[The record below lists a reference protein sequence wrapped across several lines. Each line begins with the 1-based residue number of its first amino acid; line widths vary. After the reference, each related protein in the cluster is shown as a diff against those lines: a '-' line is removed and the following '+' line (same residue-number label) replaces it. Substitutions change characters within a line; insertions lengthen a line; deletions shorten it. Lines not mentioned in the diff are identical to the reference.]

1 MLGNIISIEGNLVVI
16 KLSIDLT
23 SKVGLLNIH
32 VAFDSNGDTIIG
44 EIVSL
49 SLTEA
54 KIMLLGEISNN
65 NFISGVNKKPSFSA
79 NVRIINK
86 NELDLIV
93 GNSYSSHAVNF
104 GRLPLYSGYPLNIDP
119 NKFFSE
125 HFCIVGNSGSGKSS
139 SVARIFQNLFLN
151 NKPKTNIFIFDVFGE
166 YHTALNNVNNIS
178 YKSYTTDIN
187 DVDNNKN
194 YLVKIPIWLLDA
206 DDMALLLEAE
216 SYVQIPIIEKMLRIV
231 TIYSM
236 DESEKEKHINDI
248 IARATLEILYSG
260 KPASQLRDQILA
272 IFTTFKTKTLN
283 LETEVRVPGWT
294 RTLKQCLI
302 LDKDGKI
309 ADIELVS
316 NFFKK
321 FMTTNIELN
330 PANGK
335 LFYTLENLYDA
346 LELAFISEG
355 ILKSDAIYEKLNVL
369 RVRLKS
375 ILNSNY
381 GDYYRVDEYIT
392 KEDFV
397 RSLNGNGKYNIVNFN
412 INNIT
417 DRQAKVM
424 IKIFSKMLFEYNARL
439 EDRASYPVHIFIEEA
454 HRYIQKDRDID
465 LIGYNIFEKI
475 AKEGRKYGVILGL
488 ITQRP
493 SELSDT
499 TLSQCSNY
507 LILRIINPKDLDYIK
522 NVISNMSDGM
532 IAKIKS
538 LQPGYTLMFGSAFKV
553 PIISKFDMPNPTPYS
568 RNVDISNTWYKNE

>member
-187 DVDNNKN
+187 DVDKS
-194 YLVKIPIWLLDA
+194 
-206 DDMALLLEAE
+206 LLEE
-216 SYVQIPIIEKMLRIV
+216 SNIYYANNGQIE
-231 TIYSM
+231 
-236 DESEKEKHINDI
+236 
-248 IARATLEILYSG
+248 
-260 KPASQLRDQILA
+260 
-272 IFTTFKTKTLN
+272 
-283 LETEVRVPGWT
+283 
-294 RTLKQCLI
+294 
-302 LDKDGKI
+302 
-309 ADIELVS
+309 
-316 NFFKK
+316 
-321 FMTTNIELN
+321 
-330 PANGK
+330 
-335 LFYTLENLYDA
+335 
-346 LELAFISEG
+346 
-355 ILKSDAIYEKLNVL
+355 
-369 RVRLKS
+369 
-375 ILNSNY
+375 
-381 GDYYRVDEYIT
+381 
-392 KEDFV
+392 
-397 RSLNGNGKYNIVNFN
+397 
-412 INNIT
+412 
-417 DRQAKVM
+417 
-424 IKIFSKMLFEYNARL
+424 
-439 EDRASYPVHIFIEEA
+439 
-454 HRYIQKDRDID
+454 
-465 LIGYNIFEKI
+465 
-475 AKEGRKYGVILGL
+475 RK
-488 ITQRP
+488 
-493 SELSDT
+493 
-499 TLSQCSNY
+499 N
-507 LILRIINPKDLDYIK
+507 
-522 NVISNMSDGM
+522 
-532 IAKIKS
+532 
-538 LQPGYTLMFGSAFKV
+538 
-553 PIISKFDMPNPTPYS
+553 
-568 RNVDISNTWYKNE
+568 

>member
-1 MLGNIISIEGNLVVI
+1 MLGKIIAIEGNLAVI
-16 KLSIDLT
+16 KLSIDLSNKT
-23 SKVGLLNIH
+23 GLLNMH
-32 VAFDSNGDTIIG
+32 VAFDSAGSTIIG

-54 KIMLLGEISNN
+54 KILLLGEIINN
-65 NFISGVNKKPSFSA
+65 NFVSGVNKKPSFSST
-79 NVRIINK
+79 VRIINR
-86 NELDLIV
+86 NELDLII
-93 GNSYSSHAVNF
+93 GNSNGKHYVNF

-151 NKPKTNIFIFDVFGE
+151 STPKTNIFIFDVFGE
-166 YHTALNNVNNIS
+166 YHTALKGINNIS
-178 YKSYTTDIN
+178 YKSYTTDKESEETN
-187 DVDNNKN
+187 
-194 YLVKIPIWLLDA
+194 LVQIPIWLLDA

-236 DESEKEKHINDI
+236 DEEQRDKHINDI
-248 IARATLEILYSG
+248 IARAILEILYSG
-260 KPASQLRDQILA
+260 KPANQLRDQIMA
-272 IFTTFKTKTLN
+272 IFSMFNTKTLN

-294 RTLKQCLI
+294 RTLRQCLI

-309 ADIELVS
+309 ADIVLVS

-321 FMTTNIELN
+321 FINNDTELN
-330 PANGK
+330 PGHGK
-335 LFYTLENLYDA
+335 LYYTLENLYDA

-355 ILKSDAIYEKLNVL
+355 ILKSDAIYEKINVL

-375 ILNSNY
+375 IINSDY
-381 GDYYRVDEYIT
+381 GNYYRVDNYIS
-392 KEDFV
+392 KEDYV
-397 RSLNGNGKYNIVNFN
+397 KSLNEDGKYNIVNFN

-424 IKIFSKMLFEYNARL
+424 IKIYSKMLFEYNARL

-522 NVISNMSDGM
+522 NVVANMSDELV
-532 IAKIKS
+532 AKIKS
-538 LQPGYTLMFGSAFKV
+538 LQPGYTLMVGSAFKI
-553 PIISKFDMPNPTPYS
+553 PIITKFDMPNPAPYS
-568 RNVDISNTWYKNE
+568 KNVDINNTWYKE

>member
-1 MLGNIISIEGNLVVI
+1 M
-16 KLSIDLT
+16 
-23 SKVGLLNIH
+23 
-32 VAFDSNGDTIIG
+32 
-44 EIVSL
+44 
-49 SLTEA
+49 
-54 KIMLLGEISNN
+54 
-65 NFISGVNKKPSFSA
+65 
-79 NVRIINK
+79 
-86 NELDLIV
+86 
-93 GNSYSSHAVNF
+93 
-104 GRLPLYSGYPLNIDP
+104 
-119 NKFFSE
+119 
-125 HFCIVGNSGSGKSS
+125 
-139 SVARIFQNLFLN
+139 
-151 NKPKTNIFIFDVFGE
+151 
-166 YHTALNNVNNIS
+166 
-178 YKSYTTDIN
+178 TTD
-187 DVDNNKN
+187 
-194 YLVKIPIWLLDA
+194 
-206 DDMALLLEAE
+206 
-216 SYVQIPIIEKMLRIV
+216 
-231 TIYSM
+231 
-236 DESEKEKHINDI
+236 
-248 IARATLEILYSG
+248 
-260 KPASQLRDQILA
+260 
-272 IFTTFKTKTLN
+272 
-283 LETEVRVPGWT
+283 
-294 RTLKQCLI
+294 
-302 LDKDGKI
+302 
-309 ADIELVS
+309 
-316 NFFKK
+316 
-321 FMTTNIELN
+321 IELN

-397 RSLNGNGKYNIVNFN
+397 RSLNENGKYNIVNFN

-522 NVISNMSDGM
+522 NVISNMSDEM

>member
-1 MLGNIISIEGNLVVI
+1 MIGKIISIEGNLVVI

-23 SKVGLLNIH
+23 NKTGLLNMH
-32 VAFDSNGDTIIG
+32 VAFDSSDSTIIG
-44 EIVSL
+44 ELVSL
-49 SLTEA
+49 SLEEA
-54 KIMLLGEISNN
+54 RILLLGEMING
-65 NFISGVNKKPSFSA
+65 NFVSGVNKKPSFAA
-79 NVRIINK
+79 NVRIINR
-86 NELDLIV
+86 NELDAII
-93 GNSYSSHAVNF
+93 GSSNGGHVVNF
-104 GRLPLYSGYPLNIDP
+104 GKLPLYSNYPLNIDP
-119 NKFFSE
+119 GKFFSE

-151 NKPKTNIFIFDVFGE
+151 SKPKTNIFLFDVFGE

-178 YKSYTTDIN
+178 YKSYTTDKE
-187 DVDNNKN
+187 DTSSEPVR
-194 YLVKIPIWLLDA
+194 IPIWLLDA

-216 SYVQIPIIEKMLRIV
+216 NYVQIPIIEKMLRIV

-236 DESEKEKHINDI
+236 EEEEKEKHINDI

-260 KPASQLRDQILA
+260 KPANQLRDQIMA
-272 IFTTFKTKTLN
+272 IFTAFNTKSLN
-283 LETEVRVPGWT
+283 LETEVRIPGWT
-294 RTLKQCLI
+294 RTLRQCLI

-321 FMTTNIELN
+321 YTTNDIELN

-355 ILKSDAIYEKLNVL
+355 ILKSDAVYEKVNVL

-375 ILNSNY
+375 IINSEY
-381 GDYYRVDEYIT
+381 GNYYRVDNYIT
-392 KEDFV
+392 KEDYV
-397 RSLNGNGKYNIVNFN
+397 RSLNENGKYNIVNFN

-424 IKIFSKMLFEYNARL
+424 IKIYSKMLFEYNARL
-439 EDRASYPVHIFIEEA
+439 EERASWPVHIFIEEA

-499 TLSQCSNY
+499 TMSQCSNY
-507 LILRIINPKDLDYIK
+507 LILRIINPKDLEYIK
-522 NVISNMSDGM
+522 NVISNMSDEM
-532 IAKIKS
+532 IAKIKG

-553 PIISKFDMPNPTPYS
+553 PIITKFDLPNPTPYS
-568 RNVDISNTWYKNE
+568 NNVDIDNTWYKE